1 MSAAGDRVRA
11 NLPKELQVKIF
22 RRDQWLCHWCR
33 RTVIFGPV
41 MKCLQME
48 LKNAGFI
55 DDLAYYHAHWT
66 RRNAPL
72 IDELGAV
79 LDHVEAFASGGR
91 CSEDNLV
98 TSCARCNGRKSSAA
112 LDTWEKREK
121 RRPVKGKCGEPESWD
136 GLSSVFLMF
145 ALKNQQQLSPTER
158 AWLKALQDTN
168 VPKQHGVK
176 CAE

>member
-22 RRDQWLCHWCR
+22 RRDQWLCRWCR

-41 MKCLQME
+41 MKCLQTE
-48 LKNAGFI
+48 LKNAGFA
-55 DDLAYYHAHWT
+55 DDLAYFHAHWT

-91 CSEDNLV
+91 CSEGNLV

-112 LDTWEKREK
+112 IESWEKREK
-121 RRPVKGKCGEPESWD
+121 RRPVKGKYGKPEAWD
-136 GLSSVFLMF
+136 GLSSVFVMF
-145 ALKNQQQLSPTER
+145 ALKNQQRLSPSER

-168 VPKQHGVK
+168 ALKQNGVI